1 MICFSMIDQNS
12 FYNALN
18 KWFPEVQEESPKTIK
33 IFVGTKSDM
42 YAEYL

>member
-12 FYNALN
+12 FHNALN
-18 KWFPEVQEESPKTIK
+18 KWFPEVHEESPKAIK

-42 YAEYL
+42 HAEYL